1 MSVLPRPVQSGVVIA
16 GASALAWAR
25 WGDTALGA
33 GRRALDFGRALSEG
47 LDGIAATRGIS
58 KTQAGLEALKASLGQ
73 SVSEFGVFKSAA
85 VGAAAGLASFGATT
99 AVLENLA
106 KFHGD
111 VRGLGTDLEQ
121 LGRGVAT
128 LDDVCALVAP
138 LRESGVTF
146 RYPYF
151 ARRGAEVRGVHLC
164 GTVGRKT
171 IVWEVTLPAPLPLD
185 RVLSNLDAA
194 GIPVQGD

>member
-1 MSVLPRPVQSGVVIA
+1 MDYTTLLA
-16 GASALAWAR
+16 GLRNLYPDASAMLEFCQRA
-25 WGDTALGA
+25 GVDLG
-33 GRRALDFGRALSEG
+33 G
-47 LDGIAATRGIS
+47 
-58 KTQAGLEALKASLGQ
+58 
-73 SVSEFGVFKSAA
+73 
-85 VGAAAGLASFGATT
+85 GLAFKLMASYVPSQTPPASGWERIFEGITDPIERQKLLDRARIEHF
-99 AVLENLA
+99 AVFREA
-106 KFHGD
+106 AP
-111 VRGLGTDLEQ
+111 
-121 LGRGVAT
+121 VAT

>member
-1 MSVLPRPVQSGVVIA
+1 MDYAQL
-16 GASALAWAR
+16 L
-25 WGDTALGA
+25 
-33 GRRALDFGRALSEG
+33 
-47 LDGIAATRGIS
+47 
-58 KTQAGLEALKASLGQ
+58 
-73 SVSEFGVFKSAA
+73 
-85 VGAAAGLASFGATT
+85 AGLANHY
-99 AVLENLA
+99 VDPLEILA
-106 KFHGD
+106 FCYRAD
-111 VRGLGTDLEQ
+111 VRLLTPEAVYVDPCWETVFLQVTDPIERQKLLDRARIDHFAVFREAAP
-121 LGRGVAT
+121 VAT

-171 IVWEVTLPAPLPLD
+171 IVWEVTLPVPLPLD